1 MDGDSFKTPVNTSS
15 RLRSSLRSTATKR
28 DSFAAELERDPQLST
43 AKRQQR
49 TQAFTSH
56 MAHASLERQLVAAQT
71 AKMDLESKL
80 RERDVTIDR
89 LEGDRRWLAE
99 REKEEKAEKE
109 KERAEREQEK
119 RAYGQE
125 MRALRNSLTALS
137 EKHADLEDAHAELTR
152 SSKRTIDAQRSQI
165 AVLERQLSILEA
177 ELSETK
183 NIADERSRTI
193 EEIQNQME
201 DLSEAQANVSRQS
214 MEEEN
219 WSVLREELHRQAHYL
234 RSVEATNAKLTS
246 EVMHLRERQT
256 SVEVLREEKRG
267 LEQKVKGV
275 DELREQVVRLEAE
288 VQAARRE
295 REEWASRAIQPSVPS
310 QTPVSVTQSLSE
322 LRLIH
327 AQLLE
332 EHGVNL
338 ALLRRREAELAE
350 ANDRNNEAAETI
362 AELQHESKRQKEKAR
377 RLEQAVA
384 LAEREAGFLKAL
396 NASYA
401 SEDAANGT
409 ANVDQAKEQ
418 QIKDL
423 EALLEDY
430 KLTTSALENEVEA
443 LSERPSAPQGPQ
455 YHDLKDQL
463 EKEQQAVRDAQKALE
478 ESEKASTEQL
488 DRIEELEQELFE
500 LKGEV
505 GAGRHI
511 PPGVRILSLKDN
523 PAQQWADLRQAVMDR
538 LKGENEALL
547 KRLKELEASGAGTT
561 SAAASSTPS
570 EELVP
575 RVSYESVQ
583 KEKADLEEVVKQKEK
598 RLLRLQQVFTAKSAE
613 FRDAIASIMGVKLAF
628 YPNGQVRVTS
638 QYDLNA
644 SFVFQPARKSKSAAL
659 DASAGA
665 GASPGG
671 ARMQLVAQG
680 EGGPQD
686 LPQLM
691 RNWVEQEQCIPC
703 FLASV
708 TLECYDKWKSDRE
721 MGLVE

>member
-1 MDGDSFKTPVNTSS
+1 MDGDNFKTPVNTSS
-15 RLRSSLRSTATKR
+15 RLRSSLRSTVTKR
-28 DSFAAELERDPQLST
+28 DSLAAELERDPQLST

-99 REKEEKAEKE
+99 REKEEKEEKE
-109 KERAEREQEK
+109 KERAEREEEK

-137 EKHADLEDAHAELTR
+137 EKHADLEDAHADLTR
-152 SSKRTIDAQRSQI
+152 SSKRTIDAQRSQV

-193 EEIQNQME
+193 EEIQGQME

-234 RSVEATNAKLTS
+234 RSVEATNVKLTS
-246 EVMHLRERQT
+246 EVMHLRDRQT

-338 ALLRRREAELAE
+338 ALLRRREAELAD

-362 AELQHESKRQKEKAR
+362 AELQHEGKRQKEKAR

-409 ANVDQAKEQ
+409 GNVDQAKEQ

-430 KLTTSALENEVEA
+430 KLTTSALESEVEA
-443 LSERPSAPQGPQ
+443 LSARPSAPQGPQ
-455 YHDLKDQL
+455 YHDLKEHL

-523 PAQQWADLRQAVMDR
+523 PAQQWADLRQEVMDR

-547 KRLKELEASGAGTT
+547 RRLKELEASGAGTA
-561 SAAASSTPS
+561 SAAASNKPS

-575 RVSYESVQ
+575 RESWESVQ

-598 RLLRLQQVFTAKSAE
+598 RLLRLQQVRA
-613 FRDAIASIMGVKLAF
+613 V
-628 YPNGQVRVTS
+628 
-638 QYDLNA
+638 
-644 SFVFQPARKSKSAAL
+644 
-659 DASAGA
+659 
-665 GASPGG
+665 SPW
-671 ARMQLVAQG
+671 VHAQ
-680 EGGPQD
+680 
-686 LPQLM
+686 
-691 RNWVEQEQCIPC
+691 N
-703 FLASV
+703 
-708 TLECYDKWKSDRE
+708 
-721 MGLVE
+721 